1 MPIKKPSHS
10 ARVYK
15 ALCFRGCRAA
25 ALGGRG
31 GYAGNAVFVHRGGM
45 VFDANLLQIAVVG
58 ALGLVLAV
66 AFFNKTAEES
76 LRSTLFTWLL
86 LAPWG

>member
-1 MPIKKPSHS
+1 MLERL
-10 ARVYK
+10 AD
-15 ALCFRGCRAA
+15 AA
-25 ALGGRG
+25 VMLVTL
-31 GYAGNAVFVHRGGM
+31 YLSTLRGGM